1 MNDFVMIAITAVV
14 AFVLGVLACILIH
27 RQKAKND
34 QRKIADAEAEALRI
48 VNEAIKNAESKKRE
62 ALVETK
68 EEIYKALGAGAAA
81 ISTGCPPAAHWAA
94 GCATWCR
101 RAGSSC
107 TPPSRSPERVLG
119 SARRG

>member
-62 ALVETK
+62 ALVEAK
-68 EEIYKALGAGAAA
+68 EEILRSRNEYEKEVRE
-81 ISTGCPPAAHWAA
+81 
-94 GCATWCR
+94 R
-101 RAGSSC
+101 RADLQKQATFLTSSG
-107 TPPSRSPERVLG
+107 TSPDSIDVIRFFPEKKPFA
-119 SARRG
+119 S